1 MFCFL
6 EFDRLHGLVN
16 FIKILSIIKSYS
28 SIAFAFLQNFVF
40 MNLLDIKFF
49 WSNECVKGMESP
61 LPCRDGYDPWFLE
74 KVTLDVGSF
83 YCVIFT
89 KIHLDILTETTGI
102 IVPDCLAVTKGLKKG
117 ITREDFLLYGMM
129 VLLMS
134 VLRMTQWRQN
144 FHAILGWLGFTSS
157 TLTWNYNGLLGI
169 WCLHMQVCFA
179 CNHKSV
185 GFIILQIG
193 IQYFLSYPYHW
204 VYVEIFGYVLV
215 WVEHYESRS
224 DVCKDH
230 IFLVPFH

>member
-1 MFCFL
+1 
-6 EFDRLHGLVN
+6 
-16 FIKILSIIKSYS
+16 
-28 SIAFAFLQNFVF
+28 